1 MAADADCNALE
12 SELIGHLTDQSQSP
26 ARRSLNRTNELRCQ
40 TEALKQASAEAV
52 CVPTPMI
59 RPPWKSDRNWQ
70 RVNVLWALESSV
82 PLSAQGHPARCKGGF
97 SRPQFEFQLLQR

>member
-59 RPPWKSDRNWQ
+59 RPP
-70 RVNVLWALESSV
+70 LE
-82 PLSAQGHPARCKGGF
+82 
-97 SRPQFEFQLLQR
+97 E